1 MVRKIIP
8 VFCLLALACILS
20 CSEREPIVPLDKDP
34 IAAPPP
40 RSINVNA
47 RLQHT
52 LTSQTA
58 NVLVRVNSGAWTLI
72 NSVPSTTCTNI
83 GSFSASD
90 GDTVMLMVL
99 EATNPNYWT
108 GEFRAQTSNK
118 CPSSG
123 TNYCGDETFF
133 TVYQFTLTSGI
144 SVVSMDV
151 TVVNFMGNWQ
161 LLIC

>member
-1 MVRKIIP
+1 MIRKIIP
-8 VFCLLALACILS
+8 VLSLLVLAGVLS
-20 CSEREPIVPLDKDP
+20 CTEKDSVTP
-34 IAAPPP
+34 KKKEALVTPPP
-40 RSINVNA
+40 RTINVNA

-58 NVLVRVNSGAWTLI
+58 NVLVRVNSGSWTLV
-72 NSVPSTTCTNI
+72 NSVPSTTCTSI

-90 GDTVMLMVL
+90 GDTIQVMVL

-108 GEFRAQTSNK
+108 GEFRASTSFK

-133 TVYQFTLTSGI
+133 TVFQFTLTSTI
-144 SVVSMDV
+144 NDVSLDV
-151 TVVNFMGNWQ
+151 TVVEFMGDWQ

>member
-1 MVRKIIP
+1 MARKIIP
-8 VFCLLALACILS
+8 VLCMLVLVGVYACS
-20 CSEREPIVPLDKDP
+20 DSDSVKPKQDEPLV
-34 IAAPPP
+34 APPP
-40 RSINVNA
+40 RTINVNA

-58 NVLVRVNSGAWTLI
+58 NVLVRVNSGSWTLV

-90 GDTVMLMVL
+90 GDTIQVMVL

-108 GEFRAQTSNK
+108 GEFRATTLNK
-118 CPSSG
+118 CPSTG
-123 TNYCGDETFF
+123 TNYCGDETFY
-133 TVYQFTLTSGI
+133 TVCQFTLTSTI
-144 SVVSMDV
+144 NVVSLDV
-151 TVVNFMGNWQ
+151 TVVQFNGDWQ